1 MFWTHHSTLGNHQI
15 MKGAAVKKNRK
26 AKEFRTKK
34 KTKKIRKAK
43 RLITLPAVW
52 ER

>member
-1 MFWTHHSTLGNHQI
+1 MFWTHCSISGNHQI
-15 MKGAAVKKNRK
+15 MKGDEVKKNRK
-26 AKEFRTKK
+26 AKQFQTKK

-43 RLITLPAVW
+43 PVITLPAVW